1 MKAFIS
7 LREKNPEA
15 ADMWIYD
22 EYYNGEKTP
31 ETVEWCSK
39 KNAHFRCP
47 NNKDHIF
54 IKMILYMG
62 DKNSRFYGCD
72 ICKKENVSISN
83 PVAGNEKQPLIDESH
98 QQAVSVQDDE
108 ALKQRKSEWSNNNPF
123 DVSLYSDRSEY
134 PAKWICRTCSN
145 EYVQRIS
152 KHLTGTDN
160 CPYCRDTSTKEYNAE
175 NRLPTLDI
183 VYPEIARELSDKSPF
198 KANVLLCD
206 MPIMCTWVCGKCHG
220 EYPARVN
227 ERTSKDFQCPYCSG
241 KLKKEHFIS
250 IADKYPR
257 LIDLWSKNNI
267 GNIKEYQYTNTDA
280 YIWKCKRCHEEYS
293 ATVSDMMNN
302 TDNCPYCTNR
312 IPLVGFNTITD
323 KYPSLIKLWSDK
335 NDKKP
340 IDYTYTTKRS
350 FYWKCDVCKANY
362 LASIYQMINNTDNC
376 PYCNNRL
383 LFKGFNSLD
392 VKYTEVIHE
401 WIYEANYINAD
412 PSEILETSQK
422 RYWWKCSKC
431 NYKYKMS
438 PSQKVMYYKRNKE
451 SCPYCK
457 GLRQEHY
464 HLY

>member
-31 ETVEWCSK
+31 ENVEWYSK
-39 KNAHFRCP
+39 KNARFRCP

-72 ICKKENVSISN
+72 ICKKESSSISN
-83 PVAGNEKQPLIDESH
+83 PTDNRKRPLIDESH
-98 QQAVSVQDDE
+98 QEAVSVQYDE
-108 ALKQRKSEWSNNNPF
+108 ELVKRKSEWSNNNPF
-123 DVSLYSDRSEY
+123 DISLYSDSSEY
-134 PAKWICRTCSN
+134 PAKWICRTCSK

-152 KHLTGTDN
+152 EHLTGIDN
-160 CPYCRDTSTKEYNAE
+160 CPYCRETSNRKNNVE
-175 NRLPTLDI
+175 NRLPTLDV

-241 KLKKEHFIS
+241 AKKYTREIYGYS
-250 IADKYPR
+250 IVDKY
-257 LIDLWSKNNI
+257 
-267 GNIKEYQYTNTDA
+267 KELLNE
-280 YIWKCKRCHEEYS
+280 W
-293 ATVSDMMNN
+293 
-302 TDNCPYCTNR
+302 
-312 IPLVGFNTITD
+312 
-323 KYPSLIKLWSDK
+323 
-335 NDKKP
+335 
-340 IDYTYTTKRS
+340 DYEK
-350 FYWKCDVCKANY
+350 NY
-362 LASIYQMINNTDNC
+362 LMGNPSDIYNHNKI
-376 PYCNNRL
+376 P
-383 LFKGFNSLD
+383 
-392 VKYTEVIHE
+392 
-401 WIYEANYINAD
+401 
-412 PSEILETSQK
+412 
-422 RYWWKCSKC
+422 YWWKCPKC
-431 NYKYKMS
+431 KYSYHMNLSMKKM
-438 PSQKVMYYKRNKE
+438 YFIRHKE